1 MGEDTIPFFE
11 NEIKDTM
18 QGIIKV
24 VGVGGGGCNAV
35 RNMHKEGVEGV
46 TFAACNTD
54 SQSLKGS
61 PVPVKLLM
69 GEGLGA
75 GGDPEIG
82 KSEAEKSLDSL
93 RNILSDGTK
102 MVFITASMGGGT
114 GTGSAPVV
122 AKVAKELN
130 LLTVGVV
137 TIPFYFEKKQKIVKA
152 LKGVDELRKY
162 VDAILII
169 NNERLCDV
177 YSDSDI
183 SLKEAFGRADNILK
197 DAVKGI
203 SELIT
208 VHSEGSINLD
218 FRDVEATL
226 KDGGGAIMAMGR
238 ASGDHRV
245 EKAILDAL
253 NSPLLY
259 GNDIG
264 KAKRILF
271 NIYASDE
278 HPIFVREMQ
287 EIDDF
292 FDQLDP
298 NISVIWGTSTDDSL
312 GEDAKVTILA
322 TGLEDDMRKEV
333 KSNVHRTDDDFYEDL
348 IPMLYKPAKQPT
360 PAKVLAQEPTFEVTP
375 APEPEP
381 AVEEPQVE
389 EPKVEEIPEPEPEKL
404 VGQLQAE
411 GRTDLLLHAIGVPL
425 LEELRIEAAKGRLSR
440 LVITK
445 DYRFILEDYQKE
457 VELQPVH
464 KAVYL
469 LFLAHPE
476 GIEFKRLADY
486 RDELLRYY
494 MATGKMLD
502 KEKVI
507 ESVDHLVNPLDNAIN
522 EKCSRIKKVFLSMVD
537 EYSASYYFISSH
549 TLKHIQGSSRIWYE
563 RLKVITLPR
572 DLVIWQK

>member
-1 MGEDTIPFFE
+1 MGEDIIEFDG
-11 NEIKDTM
+11 IRDTM

-35 RNMHKEGVEGV
+35 RNMFNENVTGV
-46 TFAACNTD
+46 TFAVCNTD

-61 PVPVKLLM
+61 PVPVKVLM

-82 KSEAEKSLDSL
+82 KSEAEKSIDTL
-93 RNILSDGTK
+93 RDIMNDGTK

-122 AKVAKELN
+122 AKIAKDMG

-137 TIPFYFEKKQKIVKA
+137 TIPFYFERKPKIVQA
-152 LKGVDELRKY
+152 LKGVDEMRKY

-177 YSDSDI
+177 YSDSEI

-208 VHSEGSINLD
+208 IHSEGSINLD
-218 FRDVEATL
+218 FRDVEATMQN
-226 KDGGGAIMAMGR
+226 GGGAIMAMGR
-238 ASGDHRV
+238 ASGEHRV
-245 EKAILDAL
+245 EKAIIDAL

-298 NISVIWGTSTDDSL
+298 NINVIWGTSTDEAL

-322 TGLEDDMRKEV
+322 TGLEDDMRKEI
-333 KSNVHRTDDDFYEDL
+333 SQNVHRTDDDFYEDL
-348 IPMLYKPAKQPT
+348 IPKLYKPAK
-360 PAKVLAQEPTFEVTP
+360 KVIEVIAQQLPFEVEP

-381 AVEEPQVE
+381 AKEPEPVAEPDPVVE
-389 EPKVEEIPEPEPEKL
+389 PEPEPVEQTEEEEKL
-404 VGQLQAE
+404 
-411 GRTDLLLHAIGVPL
+411 DDP
-425 LEELRIEAAKGRLSR
+425 EEPTMVSKWKGWLNN
-440 LVITK
+440 LM
-445 DYRFILEDYQKE
+445 KE
-457 VELQPVH
+457 VTE
-464 KAVYL
+464 
-469 LFLAHPE
+469 
-476 GIEFKRLADY
+476 
-486 RDELLRYY
+486 
-494 MATGKMLD
+494 
-502 KEKVI
+502 
-507 ESVDHLVNPLDNAIN
+507 
-522 EKCSRIKKVFLSMVD
+522 
-537 EYSASYYFISSH
+537 
-549 TLKHIQGSSRIWYE
+549 
-563 RLKVITLPR
+563 
-572 DLVIWQK
+572 